1 MQERQMIQ
9 ALLVTSSPGS
19 FSQLDSTF
27 SKNDVETIWAES
39 GNSALSMIL
48 EGSSFDIIILNE
60 SLRDMGGIELAK
72 KLISKNPMLNLALVS
87 ALSSKDFHEA
97 SEGLGILM
105 QLPPN
110 PQKAD
115 AEKLLEHLN
124 HILLLTKKEN

>member
-1 MQERQMIQ
+1 MQERQMLH

-27 SKNDVETIWAES
+27 SENDVETIWAES
-39 GNSALSMIL
+39 GNSSISIIL
-48 EGSSFDIIILNE
+48 ERAFDIIIADE
-60 SLRDMGGIELAK
+60 SLRDMTGLDLAK
-72 KLISKNPMLNLALVS
+72 KLISKNPMLNIVLVS

-105 QLPPN
+105 QLPPD

-115 AEKLLEHLN
+115 AEKLLERLN

>member
-1 MQERQMIQ
+1 MIH

-19 FSQLDSTF
+19 FSQLDSAF
-27 SKNDVETIWAES
+27 FENDVEAIWAES
-39 GNSALSMIL
+39 GNSALSLIL
-48 EGSSFDIIILNE
+48 KQPFDLIIADE
-60 SLRDMGGIELAK
+60 SLRDMTGLELAK
-72 KLISKNPMLNLALVS
+72 KLISKNPMFNIVLVS

-105 QLPPN
+105 QLPPV